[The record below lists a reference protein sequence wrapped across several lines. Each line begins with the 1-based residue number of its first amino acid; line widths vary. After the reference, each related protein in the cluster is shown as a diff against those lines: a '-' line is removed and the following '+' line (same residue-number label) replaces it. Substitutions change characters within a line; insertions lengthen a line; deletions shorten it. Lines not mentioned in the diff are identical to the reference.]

1 MRFIGTKRAMA
12 GAVVGALLA
21 VVALAGCGSDD
32 DSTDASATTGA
43 SGSAEAGKFAK
54 SAGTLVFGTV
64 PDQAGSDSNWKP
76 LEEYIAKKTG
86 YKVEYFPTAD
96 YTALIAAAVAGKVD
110 VAAFSGLTYVNATN
124 KGAKQTVVSAVIAS
138 AGLTDPGY
146 YSEAIVPKGSDITS
160 VAGFKGKT
168 VCFVS
173 KSSTSGF
180 LFPMLALSKAGLNI
194 TPSGTDA
201 SGNPTFADF
210 KASFAGAHDKSV
222 QAVASKQCDA
232 GFAEDS
238 EVEPGVKD
246 GTLVSLDKQYV
257 PGGPITIS
265 TALPKSAQDK
275 LKATLGSVTLDQIS
289 AEGITVTDGF
299 KDAFQAAKPEDDS
312 YYDGIRDI
320 CAKVTAADCAK

>member
-1 MRFIGTKRAMA
+1 MHRKLRSTALIA
-12 GAVVGALLA
+12 GVAA
-21 VVALAGCGSDD
+21 VALAAVTACGSSSD
-32 DSTDASATTGA
+32 DASSSPSSAAT
-43 SGSAEAGKFAK
+43 SAEAGTWADSPGTIVFA
-54 SAGTLVFGTV
+54 TV
-64 PDQAGSDSNWKP
+64 PDQAGADSNWKP
-76 LEEYIAKKTG
+76 LEEYIAKQTG
-86 YKVEYFPTAD
+86 YKVKFYPTSD
-96 YTALIAAAVAGKVD
+96 YTALIAASVAGKVD

-180 LFPMLALSKAGLNI
+180 LFPMLALQKAGLNI
-194 TPSGTDA
+194 TASGTDA

-222 QAVASKQCDA
+222 QAVATKQCDA

-238 EVEPGVKD
+238 EAEAAAKD
-246 GTLVSLDKQYV
+246 GTVTVLDKQYV
-257 PGGPITIS
+257 PGGPITYS
-265 TALPKSAQDK
+265 TALPASVQAK
-275 LKATLGSVTLDQIS
+275 LKATLSSVTVDQIK
-289 AEGITVTDGF
+289 AAGISITDGF
-299 KDAFQAAKPEDDS
+299 TSAFVAAKPETDA
-312 YYDGIRDI
+312 YYDTIRSI
-320 CAKVTAADCAK
+320 CTKVTAAGCAK